1 MAVFGQRVRQTP
13 HNVQCLYDLDRR
25 VYCVKTYP
33 VLSPQ
38 GANIVIYG
46 HENGVSVV
54 WRGGRRLKD
63 VRKPEPKPA
72 AAANADSV
80 MILDSDD
87 DDATAASSATSAANF
102 VDKPVF
108 EDAPADTNAGGFDE
122 VVQTLDLA
130 LNQAVLSIAVLPIAP
145 CAAKEAEPSLL
156 QEKMVFAITC
166 RATADVFVVTLPLTP
181 PSSESKN
188 RPQLRTN
195 LLAGNLGRGAF
206 GDVLI
211 PLGGQNRRGEGVA
224 ITLAKQKAASA
235 PAPGSRS
242 ASATTPPT
250 RVIVAVYAREASGTL
265 RLWDVTVG
273 NKRSASERPIEPFQ
287 TEYLPSPLTSV
298 AFNPTHPT
306 QLLAV
311 DPQRAVRIYDYTIP
325 AIPSD
330 DMTEGPFPPQG
341 SWLLSLYPPFAR
353 GGLTQTARKPLV
365 AASWIAHG
373 HAILALLADGQ
384 WGVWDIDR
392 ASSGSGAGG
401 VFGAGSATSGIRG
414 AALTNFTIS
423 GQIEGTTP
431 LRNPATS
438 SRKSTEGD
446 FVPMTPHTRRD
457 ALAASFAGGVERL
470 VATPGGVEV
479 VQQRS
484 LRGTTAGKET
494 AVLWLGGI
502 DYTVAVIPDVSRF
515 WDSQLRRSSGGGVN
529 LFSGARP
536 TRMVR
541 IHDLGTSLQGERC
554 CGAVA
559 VSWPSQQSQR
569 KAAGDDD
576 EDEDDEEESAANGG
590 QSIEV
595 LVQGE
600 TRLVATRESGED
612 VYAGGLTTR
621 LLAASARRRNVGD
634 TVTSAI
640 VVEPRTRK
648 PGTVKFDLD
657 ANQIQ
662 QQQNLLRGGSQRGK
676 LPPSAT
682 GAGATPRRAPLTRS
696 LFESPSRSGPS
707 GNDNNPLALTPQRS
721 QRSLFDQNE
730 VTLTQSM
737 MRPPPRNTKP
747 DLFFA
752 GGLEDAANALD
763 DEETVQDRNVEEEML
778 DIMEIDRALESMEGR
793 RDGGSRNVFFEG
805 A

>member
-1 MAVFGQRVRQTP
+1 
-13 HNVQCLYDLDRR
+13 
-25 VYCVKTYP
+25 
-33 VLSPQ
+33 
-38 GANIVIYG
+38 
-46 HENGVSVV
+46 
-54 WRGGRRLKD
+54 
-63 VRKPEPKPA
+63 
-72 AAANADSV
+72 
-80 MILDSDD
+80 MILDSDED
-87 DDATAASSATSAANF
+87 DDAAAASSATSAANF

-108 EDAPADTNAGGFDE
+108 EDAPADTNVGGFAE

-130 LNQAVLSIAVLPIAP
+130 LNQAVLSVAVLPIAP
-145 CAAKEAEPSLL
+145 CAAKEAEPKLL
-156 QEKMVFAITC
+156 QEKIVFAITC

-181 PSSESKN
+181 PSNESKN

-224 ITLAKQKAASA
+224 ITLAKQKKA
-235 PAPGSRS
+235 PAPAPSSGAGSRS
-242 ASATTPPT
+242 ASAATPPT
-250 RVIVAVYAREASGTL
+250 RVIVAVHAREASGTL

-273 NKRSASERPIEPFQ
+273 VKRAASERPIEPFQ
-287 TEYLPSPLTSV
+287 TEYLPSPLTGV

-353 GGLTQTARKPLV
+353 GGLTQTARKPIV
-365 AASWIAHG
+365 AASWIAYG

-392 ASSGSGAGG
+392 SSTGSGAGG

-414 AALTNFTIS
+414 AALTNFSIS

-457 ALAASFAGGVERL
+457 ALAASFASGVERL

-494 AVLWLGGI
+494 AVLWLGGL

-541 IHDLGTSLQGERC
+541 VHDLGASLQGERC

-559 VSWPSQQSQR
+559 VSWPSQQAQS
-569 KAAGDDD
+569 AGRASGAHED
-576 EDEDDEEESAANGG
+576 DEDDEDDADNEGVTNGG
-590 QSIEV
+590 QSIEI

-612 VYAGGLTTR
+612 AYAGGLTTR
-621 LLAASARRRNVGD
+621 LLAASARRRNVSD

-640 VVEPRTRK
+640 LVEPRTRK

-657 ANQIQ
+657 ANQLQ
-662 QQQNLLRGGSQRGK
+662 QQSLLRGGSNSQRGK

-696 LFESPSRSGPS
+696 LFESPSRPGPS
-707 GNDNNPLALTPQRS
+707 STSDKANTDALALTPQRA
-721 QRSLFDQNE
+721 QRSLFDENE

-737 MRPPPRNTKP
+737 MRPPPTRNTKP
-747 DLFFA
+747 DLTFA

-778 DIMEIDRALESMEGR
+778 DIMEIDRALESLEGR